1 MNRRDAIERILMVIS
16 AALFAIFGI
25 RPDVDEDE
33 IARVIRD
40 ASSKMEVEGEL
51 LISKANDVL
60 KRLFPQTEIHRFAY
74 GRLR

>member
-40 ASSKMEVEGEL
+40 ASRAHDVL
-51 LISKANDVL
+51 NDVL
-60 KRLFPQTEIHRFAY
+60 KRLFPQTEIHRIAY

>member
-16 AALFAIFGI
+16 AALFVIFGI

-40 ASSKMEVEGEL
+40 AS
-51 LISKANDVL
+51 KANDVL
-60 KRLFPQTEIHRFAY
+60 KRLFPQTEIHRIAY

>member
-33 IARVIRD
+33 IARVIR
-40 ASSKMEVEGEL
+40 V
-51 LISKANDVL
+51 SKANDVL